1 MTDDK
6 KDEEIIKLKKKIEEL
21 EKKKKVEILNK
32 ILARLKYRGD
42 KIPFCKSHLEDLRR
56 RFYLENEDLVK
67 EEEARFQKEKEL
79 SERAAAQN
87 VKLAELKANIEE
99 KLLAAPEER
108 KTKFFKDTFDGLVKD
123 YSKYLSQINEKIA
136 ENTEIVSNFEK
147 IQKIR

>member
-1 MTDDK
+1 MK
-6 KDEEIIKLKKKIEEL
+6 KILLFFLSLSVVSFANDEIISELKG
-21 EKKKKVEILNK
+21 LNSE
-32 ILARLKYRGD
+32 YE
-42 KIPFCKSHLEDLRR
+42 S
-56 RFYLENEDLVK
+56 LVK

-87 VKLAELKANIEE
+87 VELEKLKASIEE
-99 KLLAAPEER
+99 KLEAAPEER

-136 ENTEIVSNFEK
+136 ENSEIVSNFEK

>member
-1 MTDDK
+1 MKKVILTLFVLLSIGLIADDAIVSELK
-6 KDEEIIKLKKKIEEL
+6 SLNSEYEILVQEEEI
-21 EKKKKVEILNK
+21 
-32 ILARLKYRGD
+32 
-42 KIPFCKSHLEDLRR
+42 
-56 RFYLENEDLVK
+56 
-67 EEEARFQKEKEL
+67 RFQKEKEL

-136 ENTEIVSNFEK
+136 ENDEIVSNFEK

>member
-1 MTDDK
+1 ML
-6 KDEEIIKLKKKIEEL
+6 DEKVILTLFILSSMAIFANDEIISELKG
-21 EKKKKVEILNK
+21 LNTE
-32 ILARLKYRGD
+32 Y
-42 KIPFCKSHLEDLRR
+42 
-56 RFYLENEDLVK
+56 EDLVK

-87 VKLAELKANIEE
+87 IKLAELKASIEE

-108 KTKFFKDTFDGLVKD
+108 KTKFFKDTFDGLVND